1 MGLASNNDRQQRE
14 ADMHMGFAL
23 DSITLLSKVRDS
35 ARARRRTAVATY
47 ENPPPC
53 QDERVLSAHELEEV
67 ATFMRDPEA
76 ETADFNSCV
85 YGPPI
90 GSRRGGLASSR
101 GWRGSPARAPALR
114 RT

>member
-1 MGLASNNDRQQRE
+1 
-14 ADMHMGFAL
+14 MHMGFAL
-23 DSITLLSKVRDS
+23 DSITLLTKVRDG
-35 ARARRRTAVATY
+35 ARARGRTAVATY

-85 YGPPI
+85 YGAPFWKPARWA
-90 GSRRGGLASSR
+90 GSARGC
-101 GWRGSPARAPALR
+101 RGSPARAPARR